1 LWQKF
6 LFRAAT
12 IIVVLSS
19 GDVWIF
25 FEAIRTRRS
34 IRRYTEKKIDD
45 TIIKKIL
52 AAGMMTPLIGNEQ
65 PWHFVVVRDA
75 QMRKEISK
83 NHPNAT
89 MVAESPVAIVV
100 CADRA
105 LERHP
110 GFMQLDCAA
119 ATQNILLA
127 STGLGWQVS
136 GLVSIP
142 AKTGCNC
149 SAAFWEYRIPFFRFL
164 FCPSAIRRKARKVN
178 IGFTL
183 SCVMQN
189 AGSFSIMGMNS
200 LF

>member
-1 LWQKF
+1 MD
-6 LFRAAT
+6 
-12 IIVVLSS
+12 I
-19 GDVWIF
+19 

-127 STGLGWQVS
+127 STGLGLASVWVGVYPREDRMQLLRCLLGIS
-136 GLVSIP
+136 DSILPFSLLPIGYP
-142 AKTGCNC
+142 AESKE
-149 SAAFWEYRIPFFRFL
+149 SEYR
-164 FCPSAIRRKARKVN
+164 
-178 IGFTL
+178 FTL
-183 SCVMQN
+183 SCVH
-189 AGSFSIMGMNS
+189 AERW
-200 LF
+200 